1 MKTKDKLKWPE
12 CQLWF
17 QLGLK
22 DSSELE
28 YKDEPLSCHVGG
40 YGFTATG
47 YGKHVPTR
55 RKVSAF
61 GRWYRVYSTCYSN
74 VASCYIK
81 ARGFTFY
88 VD

>member
-1 MKTKDKLKWPE
+1 MRTQEKLKWPD

-22 DSSELE
+22 DSSALE
-28 YKDEPLSCHVGG
+28 YKDEPLPWQALGLQCTPS
-40 YGFTATG
+40 G

-55 RKVSAF
+55 RKVRAF

-74 VASCYIK
+74 AASCYIK